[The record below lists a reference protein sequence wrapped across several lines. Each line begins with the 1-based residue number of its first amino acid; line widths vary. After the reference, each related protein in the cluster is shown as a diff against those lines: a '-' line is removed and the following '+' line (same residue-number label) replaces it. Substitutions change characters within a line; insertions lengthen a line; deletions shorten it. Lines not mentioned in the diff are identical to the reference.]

1 MSKKTPNQIIHP
13 PKLFIGCG
21 FLMLVCIKV
30 GTWLPPYAQPLE
42 GAAFILMGG
51 MIFYAISLLPYDW
64 LEKANEGV
72 IPFYKIPKGGKH
84 IKGFVIAFAAVLV
97 LMGAVRIALWGVGQ
111 LNL

>member
-1 MSKKTPNQIIHP
+1 
-13 PKLFIGCG
+13 L
-21 FLMLVCIKV
+21 
-30 GTWLPPYAQPLE
+30 
-42 GAAFILMGG
+42 
-51 MIFYAISLLPYDW
+51 

-97 LMGAVRIALWGVGQ
+97 LIGAVRIALWGVGQ